1 MPNVEHVLASK
12 HCERPDD
19 VGVLFVTQ
27 IFYYNFRCRFNN
39 IHFTPI
45 SVPGGYPKLT
55 PCPSL
60 RHLDGIAAPARPP
73 SPRTPTLLGPIRP
86 SCTLRSPLLFCC
98 EAGGA
103 TGAIAG
109 WRAKQQSFQQA
120 RKDYTIKKCVPPQR
134 RGALRARGAALCR
147 SAASLR
153 PSRLCE
159 AASRQG
165 FGRTARE
172 TSAWAPSAGALRPIH
187 LCGLFG
193 SAQRARAALLS
204 WRGQVGVA
212 DEWRCRHQ
220 PGHGRVLVRAAR
232 CTMEWA

>member
-1 MPNVEHVLASK
+1 VPNVEHVLASK

-45 SVPGGYPKLT
+45 SVPGGYPKLKT
-55 PCPSL
+55 LSVLAPPR
-60 RHLDGIAAPARPP
+60 RHRRPRPPARPP

-120 RKDYTIKKCVPPQR
+120 RKDYTIKKCVPPRAAALFAHAALHSVAPPPPSVPRVCAKQR
-134 RGALRARGAALCR
+134 RAKASGALRCAAL
-147 SAASLR
+147 
-153 PSRLCE
+153 
-159 AASRQG
+159 
-165 FGRTARE
+165 
-172 TSAWAPSAGALRPIH
+172 
-187 LCGLFG
+187 
-193 SAQRARAALLS
+193 
-204 WRGQVGVA
+204 
-212 DEWRCRHQ
+212 
-220 PGHGRVLVRAAR
+220 
-232 CTMEWA
+232 